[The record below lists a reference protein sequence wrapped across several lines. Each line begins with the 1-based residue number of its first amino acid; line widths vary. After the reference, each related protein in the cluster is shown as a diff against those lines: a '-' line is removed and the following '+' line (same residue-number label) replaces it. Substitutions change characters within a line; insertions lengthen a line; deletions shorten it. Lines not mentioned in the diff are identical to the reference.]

1 MDKAIWIKKDKGLT
15 VSIILNILK
24 GLLNG
29 SVLGVV
35 FLTIESLFKD
45 TFEIRQLTNFCI
57 LLAIIFVL
65 RLFLYSIGYTLGH
78 VGGSSIARNIR
89 IYLGNKIK
97 NLPMIKFSKYK
108 SGEFI
113 NIITNDVNNYEDI
126 LGHKVGEIA
135 KNITLVSVTLLFLTI
150 INPIIGS
157 INIILA
163 LFIIPFMYLST
174 KLVTKYGGMKKDILN
189 DNVSDLVE
197 YISGIQTFRSYGL
210 GGTKNKRI
218 NKSLKNISDISYKFE
233 SKVVPTGNIYR
244 IIMDISMPLTIII
257 GGTKWLSNGIDS
269 PQYIIC
275 IILSFFISQL
285 MGTLFVDLTT
295 YKNLMIS
302 KKSMDNLANQ
312 DEDIYSENNFRPQ
325 NYDIDF
331 HDVVFSY
338 EKGET
343 VLNNISFKAKHGEL
357 TAIVGESGSG
367 KSTILN
373 LISKYYEQG
382 SGNIK
387 IGGVSIEGVNSESVL
402 KDVSMVYQD
411 VFLFNDSIKNN
422 IRFAKPDATDEEIIS
437 ACKSSNCHDFITAL
451 EKGYDALV
459 GENGNRLSG
468 GEKQRVSIARAIL
481 KDSPI
486 LLLDEATASLD
497 IENELYVKEAIANL
511 IKEDKTIIMIAHN
524 LSIIKNAD
532 NILVLD
538 KGRIIEHG
546 KHETLIKNKGKY
558 YSMWNSE
565 TKI

>member
-1 MDKAIWIKKDKGLT
+1 
-15 VSIILNILK
+15 
-24 GLLNG
+24 
-29 SVLGVV
+29 
-35 FLTIESLFKD
+35 
-45 TFEIRQLTNFCI
+45 
-57 LLAIIFVL
+57 
-65 RLFLYSIGYTLGH
+65 
-78 VGGSSIARNIR
+78 
-89 IYLGNKIK
+89 
-97 NLPMIKFSKYK
+97 MIKFSKYK

-135 KNITLVSVTLLFLTI
+135 KNITLVSVTLLFLTV

-163 LFIIPFMYLST
+163 SLIIPFMYLST

-197 YISGIQTFRSYGL
+197 YISGIQTFRSYGM
-210 GGTKNKRI
+210 GGTKNKKI

-257 GGTKWLSNGIDS
+257 GGTKWLSDEIDS

-285 MGTLFVDLTT
+285 MGTLFIDLTT

-343 VLNNISFKAKHGEL
+343 ALNNVSFKAKHGEL

-373 LISKYYEQG
+373 LISKFYEQG
-382 SGNIK
+382 SGDIK
-387 IGGVSIEGVNSESVL
+387 IGGVSIKGVNSESVL

-451 EKGYDALV
+451 EKGYDTLV

-481 KDSPI
+481 KDSPM

-497 IENELYVKEAIANL
+497 IENELYVKGAIANL
-511 IKEDKTIIMIAHN
+511 IKDDKTIIMIAHN
-524 LSIIKNAD
+524 LTIIKNAD

-538 KGRIIEHG
+538 KGRIVEHG

>member
-1 MDKAIWIKKDKGLT
+1 
-15 VSIILNILK
+15 
-24 GLLNG
+24 
-29 SVLGVV
+29 
-35 FLTIESLFKD
+35 
-45 TFEIRQLTNFCI
+45 
-57 LLAIIFVL
+57 
-65 RLFLYSIGYTLGH
+65 
-78 VGGSSIARNIR
+78 
-89 IYLGNKIK
+89 
-97 NLPMIKFSKYK
+97 
-108 SGEFI
+108 
-113 NIITNDVNNYEDI
+113 
-126 LGHKVGEIA
+126 
-135 KNITLVSVTLLFLTI
+135 
-150 INPIIGS
+150 
-157 INIILA
+157 
-163 LFIIPFMYLST
+163 
-174 KLVTKYGGMKKDILN
+174 
-189 DNVSDLVE
+189 
-197 YISGIQTFRSYGL
+197 
-210 GGTKNKRI
+210 
-218 NKSLKNISDISYKFE
+218 
-233 SKVVPTGNIYR
+233 
-244 IIMDISMPLTIII
+244 
-257 GGTKWLSNGIDS
+257 
-269 PQYIIC
+269 
-275 IILSFFISQL
+275 
-285 MGTLFVDLTT
+285 MGTLFIDLTT

-343 VLNNISFKAKHGEL
+343 ALNNVSFKAKHGEL

-373 LISKYYEQG
+373 LISKFYEQG
-382 SGNIK
+382 SGDIK
-387 IGGVSIEGVNSESVL
+387 IGGVSIKGVNSESVL

-451 EKGYDALV
+451 EKGYDTLV

-481 KDSPI
+481 KDSPM

-497 IENELYVKEAIANL
+497 IENELYVKGAIANL
-511 IKEDKTIIMIAHN
+511 IKDDKTIIMIAHN

-538 KGRIIEHG
+538 KGRIVEHG